1 MARRPGKATR
11 TTSSNLRR
19 ISRPKARR
27 KTKTRGPIP
36 IRPITY
42 LRKSDRARA
51 RLHVARSAGGSGRL
65 RHHQPA
71 RLRWLQSAHATER
84 HRRAQR
90 RPHACGSADDATH
103 DRRLRDARAATD
115 PRAARRISRAG
126 VTFRHRCGD
135 ARRSHALGLDE
146 PRRHLALDVAAGNVS
161 PGEQQAAPC
170 LLERARPHSDS
181 RTDQRGAARQSA
193 RGVVSIHGPEPELAR
208 PVAAA
213 RLLGSG
219 CFAAAADR
227 GRDHPRAGRLG
238 QAGAI
243 GGGVGM
249 TPRRRTHNRQR
260 GVALIMAVLIVALAT
275 MLAAS
280 VSFKGYLDQRRS
292 ANAFALDQGFEVAL
306 GGEAWAADSLRRDKQ
321 QSAKTDDFTEEWATP
336 IPPIPI
342 DNGQF
347 EGQME
352 DMQGRFNLNS
362 LVTLEG
368 GQFKFDQ
375 PAIDRFERLLELLEL
390 ETKWARIIA
399 DWIDSDIQPNFP
411 DGAEDP
417 TYTGLSP
424 PYRTANMPLTRAS
437 ELLAITGFG
446 LERYRK
452 LEPFVTAL
460 PIGTSI
466 NLCTASPELLDALV
480 AGRRQFTL
488 ARETTMETRKERCF
502 PTVDDYKNGGL
513 TVEQTQELVQ

>member
-1 MARRPGKATR
+1 M
-11 TTSSNLRR
+11 N
-19 ISRPKARR
+19 
-27 KTKTRGPIP
+27 
-36 IRPITY
+36 
-42 LRKSDRARA
+42 
-51 RLHVARSAGGSGRL
+51 
-65 RHHQPA
+65 RH
-71 RLRWLQSAHATER
+71 
-84 HRRAQR
+84 
-90 RPHACGSADDATH
+90 
-103 DRRLRDARAATD
+103 
-115 PRAARRISRAG
+115 
-126 VTFRHRCGD
+126 
-135 ARRSHALGLDE
+135 
-146 PRRHLALDVAAGNVS
+146 
-161 PGEQQAAPC
+161 
-170 LLERARPHSDS
+170 
-181 RTDQRGAARQSA
+181 
-193 RGVVSIHGPEPELAR
+193 
-208 PVAAA
+208 
-213 RLLGSG
+213 
-219 CFAAAADR
+219 
-227 GRDHPRAGRLG
+227 
-238 QAGAI
+238 
-243 GGGVGM
+243 
-249 TPRRRTHNRQR
+249 RQR

-292 ANAFALDQGFEVAL
+292 GNAFALDQGFEVAL

-321 QSAKTDDFTEEWATP
+321 QSSKTDDFTEEWATP

-368 GQFKFDQ
+368 GQLKFDQ
-375 PAIDRFERLLELLEL
+375 PAIDRFERLLEVLEL

-488 ARETTMETRKERCF
+488 ARDDTMETRKQRCF
-502 PTVDDYKNGGL
+502 PTVDDYKSGL
-513 TVEQTQELVQ
+513 SNDQTQELVQGKVIDQTSSYFRATIWVTIGTTQFTLYSLLYRSGNNGLVRPILRSHGTP

>member
-1 MARRPGKATR
+1 
-11 TTSSNLRR
+11 
-19 ISRPKARR
+19 
-27 KTKTRGPIP
+27 
-36 IRPITY
+36 
-42 LRKSDRARA
+42 
-51 RLHVARSAGGSGRL
+51 
-65 RHHQPA
+65 
-71 RLRWLQSAHATER
+71 
-84 HRRAQR
+84 
-90 RPHACGSADDATH
+90 
-103 DRRLRDARAATD
+103 
-115 PRAARRISRAG
+115 
-126 VTFRHRCGD
+126 
-135 ARRSHALGLDE
+135 
-146 PRRHLALDVAAGNVS
+146 
-161 PGEQQAAPC
+161 
-170 LLERARPHSDS
+170 
-181 RTDQRGAARQSA
+181 
-193 RGVVSIHGPEPELAR
+193 
-208 PVAAA
+208 
-213 RLLGSG
+213 
-219 CFAAAADR
+219 
-227 GRDHPRAGRLG
+227 
-238 QAGAI
+238 
-243 GGGVGM
+243 M
-249 TPRRRTHNRQR
+249 TPGILSSPRKRGSTPGRQR

-292 ANAFALDQGFEVAL
+292 GNAFALDQGFEVAL

-368 GQFKFDQ
+368 GQLKFDQ
-375 PAIDRFERLLELLEL
+375 PAIDRFERLLEVLEL

-437 ELLAITGFG
+437 ELLAVTGFG

-466 NLCTASPELLDALV
+466 NLCTASPELLDSLV

-488 ARETTMETRKERCF
+488 ARDDTMETRKQRCF
-502 PTVDDYKNGGL
+502 PTVDDYKSGL
-513 TVEQTQELVQ
+513 SNDQTQELVQGKVIDQTSSYFRSTIWVTIGTTQYTLYSLLYRSGNNGLVRPILRSHGTP